1 MTTLPVNTEQKHAPW
16 LNYLRRSFIESGE
29 LSQMIE
35 DGICGLTVNL
45 PVFAQAVTYS
55 ADYDRALKLLIAEGM
70 PFDDLPL
77 ALLTDDIQRA
87 ATILNP
93 LYEQSQRLNG
103 YISLPIDPA
112 LAHDTVGTVAAV
124 RHLLAEINYP
134 NVMVEIP
141 ATPAGLA
148 AIKELTRD
156 GVCTN
161 ATLIF
166 TLEMYEAAAK
176 AYINGLADYME
187 SHSVWRR
194 WPTAVA
200 TISVGL
206 LDSLVDGWLA
216 QQQMADW
223 QGETGVSLARLVY
236 ESYRLLFSGPDWQK
250 LAKKGGLAQRPL
262 WADLVPRDFQLPDD
276 YYLKTLAAPGTVSSL
291 EPVSWN
297 ALRESDQPLQS
308 LVQDSREAQAH
319 LQRLTGLGLDWPA
332 VERQLQA
339 EGLARL
345 GRAFQLVRQ
354 SVRQKRE
361 QLEDDW
367 QRLTWHLGEGETA
380 QHETSASSVK
390 PLADTAVHTR
400 LSQMCDDR
408 VMRRIW
414 NHDHTLWQARSDQIG
429 RQLGWL
435 HLMPVMDDQIRR
447 LQTLTRTLVD
457 EGYSHALLLG
467 MGGSGLAPQLFA
479 NTFTQAA
486 LPPRPGLPPPPQ
498 LRLDVLANADPVT
511 ILNQAKRINPAR
523 TLFVVVSKSGR
534 TVETMAA
541 FNYFYNRVQVAVGD
555 AEAGRHFVA
564 VTDPGSPLAALA
576 DELKFRDT
584 FYNPA
589 YVPGRYSALAFTGLV
604 PAALAGVNLE
614 TLLDRAQG
622 MACNA
627 HGCNCPLDGDNEAA
641 KLGTALAALAQSGRD
656 KLTFITNPALVGFA
670 DWAEQLLAES
680 LGKDGRGIVPVV
692 GEPLGEPL
700 GEPAVYGR
708 DRAFIHLRLDG
719 DDGQDTAV
727 QSLIDAGFP
736 VITLHWRDLQDV
748 GGQFFLWQMATA
760 VAAHHLGVNP
770 FSQPQLETY
779 KAEIRQIISD
789 VQQDGE
795 IFVPDDDLT
804 TGTKAA
810 LQKFL
815 AQAKPGDYVAIQ
827 AFTPRTPAI
836 DRALLTL
843 RAAIRDQTGLATMAG
858 YGPRCLHTTGQML
871 LGDRGNGLVIQLLAN
886 VVLDVLIPDRVDEKA
901 AGLTFGTLK
910 ELQALTMARL
920 LRHNRRRVLR
930 CHLGADAETG
940 LQALVGESVAEM
952 V

>member
-1 MTTLPVNTEQKHAPW
+1 MTTLPAKTEQKHAPW

-29 LSQMIE
+29 LGQMIE
-35 DGICGLTVNL
+35 DGICGLMVNL
-45 PVFAQAVTYS
+45 SVLGQAVMCS
-55 ADYDRALKLLIAEGM
+55 ADYDRALDMLIAEGVLL
-70 PFDDLPL
+70 DDLPR
-77 ALLTDDIQRA
+77 ALLNDDIQRA

-93 LYEQSQRLNG
+93 IYEQSQRLNG
-103 YISLPIDPA
+103 YISLPIDPM

-141 ATPAGLA
+141 ATPAGIA
-148 AIKELTRD
+148 AIKELTCD

-161 ATLIF
+161 ATLVF
-166 TLEMYEAAAK
+166 TVETYEAAAK
-176 AYINGLADYME
+176 AYIKGLADYIE

-200 TISVGL
+200 TIAVGQ
-206 LDSLVDGWLA
+206 LDGLVDGWLV
-216 QQQMADW
+216 QQHLTDW
-223 QGETGVSLARLVY
+223 QGEAGVSLARLVY
-236 ESYRLLFSGPDWQK
+236 ESYQSLFSGPRWQK
-250 LAKKGGLAQRPL
+250 LAKRGGLPQRPL
-262 WADLVPRDFQLPDD
+262 WADLVPQNFQLPDD
-276 YYLKTLAAPGTVSSL
+276 YYLKALAAPGTVSSL
-291 EPVSWN
+291 EPVLWN
-297 ALRESDQPLQS
+297 AIRDSDQSLQI
-308 LVQDSREAQAH
+308 LVQGSGEARTH
-319 LQRLTGLGLDWPA
+319 LQTLTQLGLDLPD

-345 GRAFQLVRQ
+345 GQAFQLVRQ

-367 QRLTWHLGEGETA
+367 RRMTWHLGEGETA
-380 QHETSASSVK
+380 VTQHLTQ
-390 PLADTAVHTR
+390 LCDNRT
-400 LSQMCDDR
+400 MC
-408 VMRRIW
+408 RIW
-414 NHDHTLWQARSDQIG
+414 NHDHTVWQTTPAQIG

-435 HLMPVMDDQIRR
+435 HLMPVMRGHIKG
-447 LQTLTRTLVD
+447 LQTMTRTLVD
-457 EGYSHALLLG
+457 EGYTHALLLG

-498 LRLDVLANADPVT
+498 LHLDVLTNTDPVT
-511 ILNQAKRINPAR
+511 ILNKAKRINPAR
-523 TLFVVVSKSGR
+523 TLFVVVSKSGH

-541 FNYFYNRVQVAVGD
+541 FNYFYNRVLVAVGE

-564 VTDPGSPLAALA
+564 VTDPDSPLATLA
-576 DELKFRDT
+576 HELKFRDL
-584 FYNPA
+584 FYNPVH
-589 YVPGRYSALAFTGLV
+589 VPGRYSALTFTGLV
-604 PAALAGVNLE
+604 PAALTGVNLE

-627 HGCNCPLDGDNEAA
+627 QSCNCPLEGDNVAA
-641 KLGTALAALAQSGRD
+641 QLGAALGTLAQSGRD
-656 KLTFITNPALVGFA
+656 KLTFITNPVLAGFA
-670 DWAEQLLAES
+670 DWVEQLLAES

-692 GEPLGEPL
+692 GEPLGEP
-700 GEPAVYGR
+700 AVYGR
-708 DRAFIHLRLDG
+708 DRAFVHLRLDG

-727 QSLIDAGFP
+727 QRLIDAGFP

-770 FSQPQLETY
+770 FSQPQLEVY
-779 KAEIRQIISD
+779 KTEIQKMVDDARKN
-789 VQQDGE
+789 GE
-795 IFVPDDDLT
+795 LFVPDDGLT
-804 TGTKAA
+804 AGTKAM

-827 AFTPRTPAI
+827 AFTPRTSTV
-836 DRALLTL
+836 DHTL
-843 RAAIRDQTGLATMAG
+843 QSLRTAIRDQNGLATIVG
-858 YGPRCLHTTGQML
+858 CGPRCLHTTGQML

-886 VVLDVLIPDRVDEKA
+886 VVLDVLIPDKVGQKA

-930 CHLGADAETG
+930 CHLGADAVAG
-940 LQALVGESVAEM
+940 LQMLVDESVAEL